1 MKALVLLLLVAV
13 SIVGGLKPLHRA
25 PRDVRHE
32 GTYFV
37 HVREDAPEEDH
48 DELVRELEKRHAD
61 EDDPQFKAIVMSRL
75 TEAMNGFIGRLSD
88 KAVELVS
95 AQQII
100 CRLLNRPQTAPRP
113 RMN

>member
-37 HVREDAPEEDH
+37 HVREDAPKEDH
-48 DELVRELEKRHAD
+48 EELVRELEKRHAD
-61 EDDPQFKAIVMSRL
+61 EDDPQFEAIVTSRL

-100 CRLLNRPQTAPRP
+100 RRLLNHPQATPRP
-113 RMN
+113 